1 MPSKRPTAYCDRC
14 EATVYADDV
23 HSCYDAKR
31 GREEQD
37 ARDRVVEAA
46 EAMEFAFRDPSDP
59 WGYSVDAKQDALNEA
74 VRALRAVRGSDA
86 D

>member
-1 MPSKRPTAYCDRC
+1 LLEIR
-14 EATVYADDV
+14 
-23 HSCYDAKR
+23 DAV
-31 GREEQD
+31 
-37 ARDRVVEAA
+37 DRVVEAA
-46 EAMEFAFRDPSDP
+46 EALEFAFRDPSDP